1 MNREDRAKQFMP
13 FDALK
18 GLREELKKR
27 EEKYLKEPKKEID
40 EQKRIELSQRIAVLK
55 KGDEVKIVFYY
66 DGHYIELHGALQMVN
81 VAYKYIKIC
90 DNKIAF
96 DDLYDIEISSK
107 ID

>member
-1 MNREDRAKQFMP
+1 MNRGDRAKQFMP

-27 EEKYLKEPKKEID
+27 EEKYLKEPKKELD
-40 EQKRIELSQRIAVLK
+40 DQKKMKLSQRIAVLK
-55 KGDEVKIVFYY
+55 KGDEIKIVFYY
-66 DGHYIELHGALQMVN
+66 DGHYIELNDTIQAIN
-81 VAYKYIKIC
+81 TAYKYLKIC

-96 DDLYDIEISSK
+96 DDLYDIELSSK